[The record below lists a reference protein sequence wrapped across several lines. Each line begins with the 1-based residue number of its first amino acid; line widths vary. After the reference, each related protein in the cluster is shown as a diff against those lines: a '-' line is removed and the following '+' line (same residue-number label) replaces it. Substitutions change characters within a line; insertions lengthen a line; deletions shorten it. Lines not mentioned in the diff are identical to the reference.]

1 MKQIE
6 LDKPCFSHDA
16 GDVNSKD
23 LVKRTISDK
32 TLKGQSSWNCTK
44 CQTQWISMRV
54 GKYDV

>member
-6 LDKPCFSHDA
+6 LDKPCFSHNA

-44 CQTQWISMRV
+44 C
-54 GKYDV
+54 